1 MYEMEFE
8 QFFSVE
14 MDEAEGIVTLVIDKK
29 GDKYNTFG
37 PSLVNNLKILLEH
50 YYENDAVRA
59 LILTAPGMKVFS
71 TGADITGQFPYLDS
85 HGARHFSHAGQ
96 RVFQML
102 EQAPFITCAAINGFA
117 LGGGLEIA
125 LACDFRTA
133 SNRARIGL
141 PEINLGLMPG
151 WGGTQRLPRIV
162 GKSKAL
168 EMILSGE
175 PIAARDAFDLGIVAA
190 LFEPDDLLSGTKKFL
205 TLFTKKSKTAIAV
218 AKRAVTLGLR
228 LSIDDGLD
236 MESELFGLLWSSPDR
251 EEGVKAFIEKRK
263 PNFAK

>member
-8 QFFSVE
+8 RFFSVE
-14 MDEAEGIVTLVIDKK
+14 MDDAEGIVTLVIDKK
-29 GDKYNTFG
+29 EDKYNTFG
-37 PSLVNNLKILLEH
+37 PSFVANLKVLLEH
-50 YYENDAVRA
+50 YYENPAIRA
-59 LILTAPGMKVFS
+59 LILTAQGTKVFS
-71 TGADITGQFPYLDS
+71 TGADITGQFPYLDA
-85 HGARHFSHAGQ
+85 HGARHFSQIGQ
-96 RVFQML
+96 NVFQML
-102 EQAPFITCAAINGFA
+102 ERAPFVTCAAINGFA

-125 LACDFRTA
+125 LACDFRT
-133 SNRARIGL
+133 SSSRARIGL

-175 PIAARDAFDLGIVAA
+175 PISAKEAFDLGIISAV
-190 LFEPDDLLSGTKKFL
+190 FEPDELVEGTKKFL
-205 TLFTKKSKTAIAV
+205 TQFTKKSKTAVAI
-218 AKRAVTLGLR
+218 AKRAVALGTR

-236 MESELFGLLWSSPDR
+236 LESELFGLLWSSPDR

-263 PNFAK
+263 PKFAR

>member
-1 MYEMEFE
+1 MYELELE
-8 QFFSVE
+8 KFFSVE
-14 MDEAEGIVTLVIDKK
+14 MDEAEGVVTLVIDKN

-37 PSLVNNLKILLEH
+37 PSLVGNLKVLLEH
-50 YYENDAVRA
+50 YYENEAIRA
-59 LILTAPGMKVFS
+59 LILTANGTKVFS
-71 TGADITGQFPYLDS
+71 TGADITGQFPLLDS
-85 HGARHFSHAGQ
+85 HGARHFSHVGQ

-102 EQAPFITCAAINGFA
+102 ERAPFITCAAINGFA

-133 SNRARIGL
+133 SSRARIGL

-175 PIAARDAFDLGIVAA
+175 PISAKEA
-190 LFEPDDLLSGTKKFL
+190 LDIGVISAVFEPDELLSGTKKFL
-205 TLFTKKSKTAIAV
+205 TQFTKKSKTAVAA
-218 AKRAVTLGLR
+218 AKRAVTMGLR

-236 MESELFGLLWSSPDR
+236 MESELFGLLWSCPDR
-251 EEGVKAFIEKRK
+251 EEGVQAFIEKRK
-263 PNFAK
+263 PNFSK